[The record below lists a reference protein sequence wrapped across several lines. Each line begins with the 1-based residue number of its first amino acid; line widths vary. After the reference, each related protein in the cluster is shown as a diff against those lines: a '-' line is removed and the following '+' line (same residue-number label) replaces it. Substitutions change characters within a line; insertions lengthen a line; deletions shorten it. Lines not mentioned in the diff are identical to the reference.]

1 MFVQI
6 MKAKLHGGKVT
17 EANIDYTG
25 SIGIDGELLRKS
37 GMLPYEKVQV
47 LNLERGQR
55 IETYIIPEKA
65 GSGKLVIN
73 GAAAH
78 HFKVGERILV
88 IAYAFLVPEE
98 AKDFTP
104 IVLILGESNEIKERL
119 KKRKED

>member
-1 MFVQI
+1 MFVQL

-25 SIGIDGELLRKS
+25 SIGIDSDLLRQS
-37 GMLPYEKVQV
+37 GMLPYERVQV

-55 IETYIIPEKA
+55 LETYIIPEKA

-78 HFKVGERILV
+78 HFRIGERILV
-88 IAYAFLVPEE
+88 IAYVLLSLEE
-98 AKDFTP
+98 VKAFTP
-104 IVLILGESNEIKERL
+104 IVLILNENNQIKELL
-119 KKRKED
+119 KKGKED